1 MSSGKII
8 TVYPLI
14 PSSGSKYTATEMAC
28 RYRDLNP
35 THKIAILD
43 LNLIRPFLGY
53 GFLERVIT
61 GRNNLDAFVSAYEL
75 AKDSN
80 EGFSVSAIKKIF
92 AEPEHNLFILAGSRD
107 YNQRRHIR
115 TEHISFLLEAT
126 KSIFDVIFVSVASDS
141 DNPGTVVSLSSSWKV
156 VIVGKHN
163 HTTFESFVENIEKIT
178 PYVARNKMKFVYNH
192 YDESLN
198 FHFGDFIILYDM
210 EVLGCLYYD
219 KKTIDSK
226 HLKKG
231 LFRIKGLFKSKLK
244 NDKMISEIVRNLM
257 KK

>member
-1 MSSGKII
+1 MASGKII
-8 TVYPLI
+8 TVYPLT
-14 PSSGSKYTATEMAC
+14 PSSGSKYTSIEMAY
-28 RYRDLNP
+28 RYRELNP
-35 THKIAILD
+35 NHRVAILD

-80 EGFSVSAIKKIF
+80 EGFSMSSIRKLF
-92 AEPEHNLFILAGSRD
+92 AEPDADLFILAGSRD
-107 YNQRRHIR
+107 YSQRRHIKA
-115 TEHISFLLEAT
+115 EHISFLLEAV
-126 KSIFDVIFVSVASDS
+126 KSIFDIIFVSIASDV
-141 DNPGTVVSLSSSWKV
+141 DNPGTVVSLSSAWKV

-178 PYVARNKMKFVYNH
+178 PYVARNKMKFVYNQ

-226 HLKKG
+226 HLQKG
-231 LFRIKGLFKSKLK
+231 LFRFKGLFKTRLL
-244 NDKMISEIVRNLM
+244 NDKAISEIVKNLI